1 MMELSREMVE
11 LRSEL
16 HRVLTCSQQD
26 AAGGHDTAPLRTEA
40 LCQSDVERIIID
52 CVSARRYS
60 KALQCVRYY
69 GYTSHVPHHTHILVT

>member
-1 MMELSREMVE
+1 MDVSSELVE

-16 HRVLTCSQQD
+16 HQLLSGDGASGYET
-26 AAGGHDTAPLRTEA
+26 GPLRTEA

-52 CVSARRYS
+52 CISARRYS

-69 GYTSHVPHHTHILVT
+69 G